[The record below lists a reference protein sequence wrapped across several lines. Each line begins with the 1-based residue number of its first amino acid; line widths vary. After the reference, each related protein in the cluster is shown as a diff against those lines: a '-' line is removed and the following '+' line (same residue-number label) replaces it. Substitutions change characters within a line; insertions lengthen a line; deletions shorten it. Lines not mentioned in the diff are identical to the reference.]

1 MFKLAQYFNRLEY
14 INWLIKTESTG
25 TPKELSAKLNMSE
38 RRIFDYI
45 NFMKTELNVPIKYCY
60 NRKSYVYKTKE
71 GELNLKWK
79 KLI

>member
-60 NRKSYVYKTKE
+60 NRKSYVYKTK

-79 KLI
+79 KN